1 MLVVEKVLGNVQT
14 DPSLS
19 AEHQEWRRA
28 GNVEVVELTP
38 LEAQKIRQRT
48 ISNKGSRLGINLDRG
63 TVLRDG
69 DVLYR
74 DSCEARMI
82 LVHLKPEGVLR
93 ITLLPTV
100 SEAELIDFAV
110 RLGHMLGN
118 QHWPVK
124 IDDRTI
130 YVPVS
135 VDKRVMETVLKTYNL
150 PGIIY
155 AFEAHAVG
163 AILPLQPT
171 AHLRN
176 HEHSHPH
183 DHE

>member
-14 DPSLS
+14 DPFLS
-19 AEHQEWRRA
+19 AEYQEWQIT

-48 ISNKGSRLGINLDRG
+48 ISNKGNQLGINLERG

-74 DSCEARMI
+74 DSREARMI
-82 LVHLKPEGVLR
+82 LVHLKPEEVLC
-93 ITLLPTV
+93 ITLLPTA
-100 SEAELIDFAV
+100 SEAELINFAV

-124 IDDRTI
+124 IDGRTI
-130 YVPVS
+130 YVPIS
-135 VDKRVMETVLKTYNL
+135 VDKRVMGTVLKTYSL

-171 AHLRN
+171 AHARD
-176 HEHSHPH
+176 HEHPHPH
-183 DHE
+183 GHG

>member
-19 AEHQEWRRA
+19 AEHQEWQRT

-38 LEAQKIRQRT
+38 LEAQKIRQR
-48 ISNKGSRLGINLDRG
+48 IVSNKGSRLGINLERG
-63 TVLRDG
+63 TVLQDG

-74 DSCEARMI
+74 NSREARMI
-82 LVHLKPEGVLR
+82 LVRLKPEEVLC
-93 ITLLPTV
+93 ITLLPTA
-100 SEAELIDFAV
+100 SEAELIHFAV

-124 IDDRTI
+124 IDGRTI
-130 YVPVS
+130 YVPIS
-135 VDKRVMETVLKTYNL
+135 VDKKVMETVLKTYNL

-155 AFEAHAVG
+155 AFETHAVG
-163 AILPLQPT
+163 AILPLQPIPHT
-171 AHLRN
+171 HN
-176 HEHSHPH
+176 HEHPYPHSH
-183 DHE
+183 E